1 MDNDWL
7 DCNSGVLG
15 FDHRPSWVSQRDWN
29 KVIEDHDCD
38 KEMGNSR
45 KNGAIVIVPGK
56 IEALEKN
63 YNYYIHYK
71 IYKL

>member
-1 MDNDWL
+1 MIGL
-7 DCNSGVLG
+7 TVTQMCLALIT
-15 FDHRPSWVSQRDWN
+15 DHLELSQRDWN

-71 IYKL
+71 LYKL